1 MILELSD
8 LGKVLAVACILFWV
22 PMENFECHFISSLRL
37 LNTMLRKRSQEVK
50 IILLLVLSVAHCGVA
65 TVPAPGVGQDLFL
78 KASSSQVYVAYYGMW
93 GGK

>member
-8 LGKVLAVACILFWV
+8 LGKALAVACILFWV
-22 PMENFECHFISSLRL
+22 PMENFERHFISSLRL

-65 TVPAPGVGQDLFL
+65 TVAAPCVGQDLFL

-93 GGK
+93 GCK

>member
-8 LGKVLAVACILFWV
+8 LGKALAVACILFWV
-22 PMENFECHFISSLRL
+22 PMENFERHFISSLRL
-37 LNTMLRKRSQEVK
+37 LNTRKRSQEVK

-65 TVPAPGVGQDLFL
+65 TVPAPCVGQDLFL

-93 GGK
+93 GCK

>member
-8 LGKVLAVACILFWV
+8 LGKVLAMACILFWV
-22 PMENFECHFISSLRL
+22 LMENFECHFISSLQL

-65 TVPAPGVGQDLFL
+65 TVPAPCVGQDLFL
-78 KASSSQVYVAYYGMW
+78 KVSSSQVYVAYYGMW
-93 GGK
+93 GCK